1 MCRHSPLGAEL
12 PLPSQNTNMYTAC
25 ERFHKP
31 DAEGAGH
38 GVRAV
43 GTGKAG
49 VPLEQGGVARHA
61 GHGFGATG

>member
-1 MCRHSPLGAEL
+1 
-12 PLPSQNTNMYTAC
+12 MYTAC